1 MEKLTETVMATMDL
15 CRVGRL
21 LYGPHWQSRLARCIG
36 MSRRQ
41 IVRYVA
47 GDASV
52 PAVVELAMMYLLEHP
67 HRR

>member
-1 MEKLTETVMATMDL
+1 M
-15 CRVGRL
+15 
-21 LYGPHWQSRLARCIG
+21 LYGPHWQSRLARRIG

-52 PAVVELAMMYLLEHP
+52 PVVVALAMMYLLEHP
-67 HRR
+67 AHRFDSGPS